1 MKKYIFLLPLLLIL
15 ISCGTSKPAL
25 SPTEIKMMTTKQFE
39 ADYNLVFSS
48 TISLLQSE
56 GFLINNA
63 DKESGLITAN
73 KQIDNKNADLQMFLL
88 GSAQEAS
95 TAQASFFIQPLND
108 NLTEVKFT
116 LYEGSIASTLNQY
129 SGKSTTSK
137 NSMVED
143 PTIYANWFNNLLGE
157 IERRKALMQ

>member
-1 MKKYIFLLPLLLIL
+1 MLF
-15 ISCGTSKPAL
+15 
-25 SPTEIKMMTTKQFE
+25 
-39 ADYNLVFSS
+39 
-48 TISLLQSE
+48 
-56 GFLINNA
+56 
-63 DKESGLITAN
+63 
-73 KQIDNKNADLQMFLL
+73 L

-95 TAQASFFIQPLND
+95 TAQASFFIQPFND

-129 SGKSTTSK
+129 SGKNTTSK